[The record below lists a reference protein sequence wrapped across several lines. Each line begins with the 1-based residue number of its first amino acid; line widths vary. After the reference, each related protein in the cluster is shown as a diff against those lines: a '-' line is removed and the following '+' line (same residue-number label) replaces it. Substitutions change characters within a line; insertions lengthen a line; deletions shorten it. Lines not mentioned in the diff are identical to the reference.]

1 MGRAKTAAR
10 KACQKPTRLC
20 WSAALL
26 PRCSLRLHR
35 RGFEVLRKRLSH
47 LERVHTARNT
57 MVAVVGFTS
66 RSTNTSV
73 KQNSTNQSIPAEP
86 GDAKCRPHPH
96 DTCALEFYLCL
107 MASRRHM

>member
-1 MGRAKTAAR
+1 MGRQSKDCSTKGLPKADEALLVRGFVAKVF
-10 KACQKPTRLC
+10 
-20 WSAALL
+20 SAA
-26 PRCSLRLHR
+26 PSTGI
-35 RGFEVLRKRLSH
+35 RG
-47 LERVHTARNT
+47 LEKKTFSPGKGPYGKEYDGS
-57 MVAVVGFTS
+57 VGFTS